1 MLYSSGVSVGDVEK
15 LLPLTLGASTV
26 TAPAFLCT
34 VGEDSM
40 LVSELA
46 GLRFNKG
53 EAQGGGGG
61 GGGGASEGDQH
72 MFRVPTLTQVLTTL
86 LSCLFFCLP
95 APLSICP

>member
-1 MLYSSGVSVGDVEK
+1 MLYSSGVSVGDVER
-15 LLPLTLGASTV
+15 LLPLVLGSSSV

-40 LVSELA
+40 SVSELA

-61 GGGGASEGDQH
+61 GSEGDQH
-72 MFRVPTLTQVLTTL
+72 VFRVPTLTQVPTALR
-86 LSCLFFCLP
+86 
-95 APLSICP
+95 